1 MVPLGLLRNM
11 YNFKFYGLASSINTG
26 VCCSNTEITI
36 NPLNSVFNLC
46 MEGIHAAGKIL
57 EGSKI
62 SLHLWSHYNI
72 GHVSL

>member
-26 VCCSNTEITI
+26 VCCSNTEIII
-36 NPLNSVFNLC
+36 NPLNLC

-62 SLHLWSHYNI
+62 SLRLWFHYNT